1 MSYSNIWLNMC
12 CLNSM
17 HHMITSSSE
26 KKHIHPRSILKI
38 LKSPKLAAF
47 GHLEAGDLKISE
59 DWHDQM
65 GVGIHFLWPTIGTCL
80 LSISNILVQIGWRPI
95 CWLAFLLTTDP
106 HYIQVASLQ
115 QQNPGRGLERET
127 GMGQYLLGPSF
138 FKRTS
143 KTLLLLLW
151 KLGSYG

>member
-1 MSYSNIWLNMC
+1 
-12 CLNSM
+12 
-17 HHMITSSSE
+17 
-26 KKHIHPRSILKI
+26 
-38 LKSPKLAAF
+38 
-47 GHLEAGDLKISE
+47 LKISE

-80 LSISNILVQIGWRPI
+80 VSISNILVQIGWRPI

-115 QQNPGRGLERET
+115 QQNPGRGLEREP

-138 FKRTS
+138 FKHRKRCYFCCENLEAMVRLIPSTHTQILMGCFKGTFTGSDPCFVHRKIDGFRSSQPARLFCS
-143 KTLLLLLW
+143 KRRW
-151 KLGSYG
+151 HM